1 MPSPNI
7 PGLVQIKQ
15 DLPLADSP
23 IVALESIRLYTDH
36 DNDNKKSENIHKV
49 EKNIILLF
57 AEI

>member
-15 DLPLADSP
+15 DLPLPNST
-23 IVALESIRLYTDH
+23 IVASESIRLYTDY
-36 DNDNKKSENIHKV
+36 DSDNKKSENIHKV
-49 EKNIILLF
+49 EKNIIMLF